1 MLFYGSFFLAM
12 GSILFAL
19 LCPAVVKEYASA
31 FRMVDAERNH
41 RTGQGLTEQIAEEVK
56 TLYAG
61 MSKREDSIFDL
72 KRLDP
77 DKPNLGAGA
86 TTGDQWGLGLIHI
99 WTVSN
104 IKRPK
109 WRITVLLLF
118 GAGLTLLAIPAAFT
132 FLEVTR
138 LLVKHLFA

>member
-1 MLFYGSFFLAM
+1 
-12 GSILFAL
+12 
-19 LCPAVVKEYASA
+19 
-31 FRMVDAERNH
+31 MVDAERNH
-41 RTGQGLTEQIAEEVK
+41 RTGQGQTEQIAKEVK

-61 MSKREDSIFDL
+61 MSKWEDSIFDL

-77 DKPNLGAGA
+77 DKPNLGVGAIAGL
-86 TTGDQWGLGLIHI
+86 TSGDQWGLGLIHI
-99 WTVSN
+99 WTVSD
-104 IKRPK
+104 IKRPE

-138 LLVKHLFA
+138 LLVKHLFT